1 MDRYYKASI
10 NSRDFLL
17 SLYKNYDML
26 VFLIYLLIIKFQYK
40 YVKIILLYNH
50 IYYEKYNLFY

>member
-10 NSRDFLL
+10 NSRDFLP

-26 VFLIYLLIIKFQYK
+26 VFLII
-40 YVKIILLYNH
+40 N
-50 IYYEKYNLFY
+50 YYDYS